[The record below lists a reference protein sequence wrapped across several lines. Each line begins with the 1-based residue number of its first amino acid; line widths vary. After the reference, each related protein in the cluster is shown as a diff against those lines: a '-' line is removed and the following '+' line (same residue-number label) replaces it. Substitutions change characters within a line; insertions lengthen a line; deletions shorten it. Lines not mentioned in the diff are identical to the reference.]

1 MTIACEICI
10 NTRNEDERRM
20 IAILQNRILIAGCV
34 AWLLSQIAKT
44 IVHLIINKRLV
55 WERLLGD
62 GGMPSS
68 HSATVTAVAVTSGL
82 QCGWD
87 SPIFAVA
94 TILALIV
101 MHDAMGV
108 RQETGKQAKVIN
120 SMVELINSMDRGELT
135 LEETLKEFVGHTR
148 RQVVV
153 GALFGG
159 AIALA
164 FNAMK

>member
-1 MTIACEICI
+1 M
-10 NTRNEDERRM
+10 
-20 IAILQNRILIAGCV
+20 ILQNRILIAGCV
-34 AWLLSQIAKT
+34 AWLLSQIAKLV
-44 IVHLIINKRLV
+44 IHLIIHKRLV

-82 QCGWD
+82 RCGWD

-94 TILALIV
+94 AVLALIV

-108 RQETGKQAKVIN
+108 RQETGKQARVIN
-120 SMVELINSMDRGELT
+120 DMVELINSMGRGELT

-153 GALFGG
+153 GAVFGG
-159 AIALA
+159 AVALVA
-164 FNAMK
+164 NTI